1 LQSAGLFVNDNL
13 FGLAW
18 TGGMVEGRLL
28 RLLPHLP
35 QGLSEIYF
43 HPAVVRSAELSAA
56 MPGYRHE
63 EELAAL
69 LSPSA
74 KGLVVKLGIG
84 LGGYSDFMTL
94 TPD

>member
-1 LQSAGLFVNDNL
+1 VFVNDNL

-28 RLLPHLP
+28 PLLPQLP
-35 QGLSEIYF
+35 HGVSEIYF
-43 HPAVVRSAELSAA
+43 HPATVRSAALSAK

-74 KGLVVKLGIG
+74 KTLIANLGIR
-84 LGGYSDFMTL
+84 LGGYSDFATGAGAK
-94 TPD
+94 